1 MRQEAMDPK
10 TFQLIQEMRQA
21 MKKPKIT
28 FTRVEKETPS
38 VLPSV
43 LPSELSTTKQE
54 TYKESS
60 KTPSTHPSTP
70 PSEINKPY
78 FTIQE
83 TWGGRWEPGI
93 LTRSK

>member
-38 VLPSV
+38 VLPS
-43 LPSELSTTKQE
+43 ELSTTKQE

-60 KTPSTHPSTP
+60 KTSLDHPSTP

>member
-60 KTPSTHPSTP
+60 KTSLDHPSTP

>member
-28 FTRVEKETPS
+28 FTQVETVSPS